1 MNNCNG
7 SCSNE
12 NCSNPDRLPPGM
24 LTQYDLN
31 QETALGTLIWA
42 ETISDKDGIHIH
54 KSVPEIIGKAKEL
67 SDDRL
72 FAIIFGSVDVKPLYN
87 ELFSYGID
95 SLYHIRN
102 KDLETY
108 HPEAYA
114 EAITD
119 LVDRIKPAT
128 ILISGTPRGREVA
141 PLTAAMLQTGLT
153 ADCTALTSNGRQ
165 LIMTR
170 PAFGGNILA
179 TISCNKFPQMATVR
193 PGTFKP
199 PEPKIERKGTAISRP
214 FTPSRLKQIV
224 NLENENDNF
233 IDITDADILISLGNG
248 IKDRSTI
255 EEAEQLAKKMGAK
268 VSCSRALVEKGWFPH
283 SRQVGQSGRNVSPKL
298 YLAFG
303 ISGSVQHKAG
313 IHADKVV
320 AINDDPDAP
329 IHEIA
334 DVSIIGNASE
344 IIRKMNSQFHH

>member
-1 MNNCNG
+1 MSDCNG

-12 NCSNPDRLPPGM
+12 SCSNPDKLPPGI
-24 LTQYDLN
+24 LAQYDLN

-42 ETISDKDGIHIH
+42 ETISDKNGIHLH

-72 FAIIFGSVDVKPLYN
+72 FAIIFGNVNIKPLYD

-119 LVDRIKPAT
+119 LIDRIRPAT
-128 ILISGTPRGREVA
+128 ILISGTSRGREVA
-141 PLTAAMLQTGLT
+141 PLMAAMLQTGLT

-179 TISCNKFPQMATVR
+179 TISCNKFPQMATIR
-193 PGTFKP
+193 PGTFKTP
-199 PEPKIERKGTAISRP
+199 KPEIGRKGTAISRP
-214 FTPSRLKQIV
+214 FTPSKLKQIV
-224 NLENENDNF
+224 DFKNNDDNF

-248 IKDRSTI
+248 IKDRSVI

-313 IHADKVV
+313 IHADKVI
-320 AINDDPDAP
+320 AINNDPDAP

-334 DVSIIGNASE
+334 DVSIIGDASE
-344 IIRKMNSQFHH
+344 IIKRMNSQLHQ